1 MYQSAAVESSR
12 VATTPSS
19 SDTPP
24 GVQDAA
30 VPEITGATTFES
42 LNDLQKKAPKVFNA
56 MMQGIA
62 INIIGEM
69 QDHQTR
75 LKKLW
80 RESRDN

>member
-1 MYQSAAVESSR
+1 MSDLSAVSMN
-12 VATTPSS
+12 TPSVS
-19 SDTPP
+19 SPVSEETHDDPMEMSVSTKFK
-24 GVQDAA
+24 DMNELKA
-30 VPEITGATTFES
+30 
-42 LNDLQKKAPKVFNA
+42 KAPKVFNA

-80 RESRDN
+80 RESHYN